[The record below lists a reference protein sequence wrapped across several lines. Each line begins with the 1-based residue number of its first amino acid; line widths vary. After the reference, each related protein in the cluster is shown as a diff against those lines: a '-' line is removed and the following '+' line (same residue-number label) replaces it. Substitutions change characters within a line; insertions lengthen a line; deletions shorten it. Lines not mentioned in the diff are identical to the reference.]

1 LEFNVEKEYLN
12 SVAQKCNQ
20 AMQYKNDLEYKI
32 SYYRH
37 SNYYGKLKQEL
48 DNLDLSKLKKL
59 KVDELKEIC
68 IKYEISL
75 TKISDKTS
83 KMINKTKTELIEDIE
98 AYIKK

>member
-1 LEFNVEKEYLN
+1 VEKEYLN

-48 DNLDLSKLKKL
+48 DNLDLSKCKEYYRLKN
-59 KVDELKEIC
+59 V
-68 IKYEISL
+68 
-75 TKISDKTS
+75 KIR
-83 KMINKTKTELIEDIE
+83 ILFFIF
-98 AYIKK
+98 YF

>member
-1 LEFNVEKEYLN
+1 VEKEYLN

-48 DNLDLSKLKKL
+48 DNLDLSKCNEYYRLKN
-59 KVDELKEIC
+59 V
-68 IKYEISL
+68 
-75 TKISDKTS
+75 KIQILFFILFFLFKFF
-83 KMINKTKTELIEDIE
+83 
-98 AYIKK
+98 

>member
-1 LEFNVEKEYLN
+1 
-12 SVAQKCNQ
+12 
-20 AMQYKNDLEYKI
+20 M
-32 SYYRH
+32 
-37 SNYYGKLKQEL
+37 
-48 DNLDLSKLKKL
+48 DLSKLKKL

-83 KMINKTKTELIEDIE
+83 KMINKTKTELIDDIE